1 MAASFGAKT
10 VKLPS
15 ESAAVK
21 PSLATAAASA
31 AHPFALHASSKEAAL
46 VWTETLFLL
55 LAFLERDSR
64 RVV

>member
-15 ESAAVK
+15 DKAAVK

-31 AHPFALHASSKEAAL
+31 AHPFALHASSCL
-46 VWTETLFLL
+46 Y
-55 LAFLERDSR
+55 
-64 RVV
+64 